1 MHFLPRLTAAATL
14 AACLAAPALAQA
26 FPNDKPVRIV
36 VPFVPGG
43 PVDNMA
49 RILSEKLGTAFGSP
63 VVVDNRPGAGGNIGS
78 DHVAKSAAD
87 GHTLLFASGSILT
100 MNEAIYPSLTFSPAK
115 DFTPISVVGDMPL
128 IVAVNAGTPADTL
141 PAFIDY
147 AKTSPAFFSSP
158 GNGTTGHAAAELLN
172 SAAGVKITHVPYK
185 GGAESAMAVMSGQ
198 VTGAIDTP
206 PSLLPHIR
214 AGKIKALAIAGPER
228 LSQLPE
234 VPTTTEA
241 GMPELQVLT
250 WFALVAP
257 DGTPAPVVE
266 RLHGEVAKALAED
279 DVKTRF
285 AAMAIRPAGD
295 SPADSARFI
304 DSEREKWE
312 GIIRQAGI
320 RLE

>member
-1 MHFLPRLTAAATL
+1 MHFLPRLAALTAL
-14 AACLAAPALAQA
+14 AACIAAPGLAQA
-26 FPNDKPVRIV
+26 FPDGKPVRIV

-49 RILSEKLGTAFGSP
+49 RILSEKLGGAFGSP
-63 VVVDNRPGAGGNIGS
+63 VVDNRPGAGGNIGS

-87 GHTLLFASGSILT
+87 GHTVLFASGSILT
-100 MNEAIYPSLTFSPAK
+100 MNEAIYPTLSFSPAR
-115 DFTPISVVGDMPL
+115 DFTPITVVGDMPL
-128 IVAVNAGTPADTL
+128 IVAVNAGIPADTL
-141 PAFIDY
+141 PAFVDH
-147 AKTSPAFFSSP
+147 ARTSQAFFSSP

-172 SAAGVKITHVPYK
+172 SAAGLTITHVPYK

-214 AGKIKALAIAGPER
+214 AGKIKALAIAGPAR
-228 LSQLPE
+228 LPQLPE

-241 GMPELQVLT
+241 GMPQLQVLT

-257 DGTPAPVVE
+257 AGTPAPVVA
-266 RLHGEVAKALAED
+266 RLHGEVAKALSQN
-279 DVKTRF
+279 DVRERF

-295 SPADSARFI
+295 SPSDSARFI
-304 DSEREKWE
+304 ASEREKWE
-312 GIIRQAGI
+312 GIIRQANI
-320 RLE
+320 RIE

>member
-1 MHFLPRLTAAATL
+1 MTTLPRFATL
-14 AACLAAPALAQA
+14 AALAACVSLPALAHA
-26 FPNDKPVRIV
+26 FPDGKPVRIV

-49 RILSEKLGTAFGSP
+49 RILSEKLSGAFGSP

-78 DHVAKSAAD
+78 DHVAKAAAD

-100 MNEAIYPSLTFSPAK
+100 MNEAIYPTLSFSPAK
-115 DFTPISVVGDMPL
+115 DFTPITVVGDMPL
-128 IVAVNAGTPADTL
+128 IVAVNAGIPADTL
-141 PAFIDY
+141 PAFVNY
-147 AKTSPAFFSSP
+147 AQGTPAFFSSP

-172 SAAGVKITHVPYK
+172 TAAGLKIMHVPYK

-214 AGKIKALAIAGPER
+214 SGKIKALAIAGPER
-228 LSQLPE
+228 LAQLPD

-241 GMPELQVLT
+241 GMPDLQVLT

-257 DGTPAPVVE
+257 DGMPEPVVT
-266 RLHGEVAKALAED
+266 RLHAEVAKALAQD
-279 DVKTRF
+279 DVRQRF

-295 SPADSARFI
+295 SPADSGKFI
-304 DSEREKWE
+304 DTERDKWA
-312 GIIRQAGI
+312 GIIRQANI
-320 RLE
+320 RIE

>member
-1 MHFLPRLTAAATL
+1 MRPCHPLALALVAAFAAT
-14 AACLAAPALAQA
+14 PALAA
-26 FPNDKPVRIV
+26 YPDGKPVRIV

-49 RILSEKLGTAFGSP
+49 RILSEKLSTAFGSP

-100 MNEAIYPSLTFSPAK
+100 MNEAIYPSLNFSPAK
-115 DFTPISVVGDMPL
+115 DFVPVTVVGDMPL
-128 IVAVNAGTPADTL
+128 IVAVNGGIPADTL
-141 PAFIDY
+141 PAFVDY
-147 AKTSPAFFSSP
+147 AQKNPAFFSSP

-172 SAAGVKITHVPYK
+172 SAAKLQISHVPYK

-214 AGKIKALAIAGPER
+214 SGKIKALAIAGPDR
-228 LSQLPE
+228 LPQLPDA
-234 VPTTTEA
+234 PTTTEA

-257 DGTPAPVVE
+257 DGTPAEVVD
-266 RLHGEVAKALAED
+266 RVHGEVAKALGQD
-279 DVKTRF
+279 DVRERF

-295 SPADSARFI
+295 TPADSARFI
-304 DSEREKWE
+304 DTERDKWAT
-312 GIIRQAGI
+312 IIRDAKI
-320 RLE
+320 RIE